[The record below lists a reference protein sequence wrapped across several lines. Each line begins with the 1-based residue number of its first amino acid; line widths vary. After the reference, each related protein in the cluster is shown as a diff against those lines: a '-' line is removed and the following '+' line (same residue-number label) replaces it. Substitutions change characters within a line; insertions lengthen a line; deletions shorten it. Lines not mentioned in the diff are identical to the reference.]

1 MPERIASNLS
11 AIAKWKDE
19 IELAVV
25 FWVIGATIGVGQ
37 HLLSASGRRK
47 NRRLLITTGGRMEN
61 NVIDLGKWREEHPP
75 IARLACMNGRLLMAA
90 FAFQRAA
97 VLAWLS
103 LLVVRR

>member
-1 MPERIASNLS
+1 
-11 AIAKWKDE
+11 
-19 IELAVV
+19 
-25 FWVIGATIGVGQ
+25 
-37 HLLSASGRRK
+37 
-47 NRRLLITTGGRMEN
+47 MEN

-97 VLAWLS
+97 VRAWLS

>member
-19 IELAVV
+19 IDLAVV

-75 IARLACMNGRLLMAA
+75 IARLAQMNVHLLMGT
-90 FAFQRAA
+90 FAFQRNAW
-97 VLAWLS
+97 LAWLS
-103 LLVVRR
+103 CFIVRR

>member
-1 MPERIASNLS
+1 MPERIASNLI

-19 IELAVV
+19 IE
-25 FWVIGATIGVGQ
+25 
-37 HLLSASGRRK
+37 LSASGRRK

>member
-1 MPERIASNLS
+1 MPERLASNLS

-25 FWVIGATIGVGQ
+25 FWVIG
-37 HLLSASGRRK
+37 ASGRRK

-75 IARLACMNGRLLMAA
+75 FARLACMNGRLLMAA

-97 VLAWLS
+97 VRAWLS
-103 LLVVRR
+103 LMVVRR